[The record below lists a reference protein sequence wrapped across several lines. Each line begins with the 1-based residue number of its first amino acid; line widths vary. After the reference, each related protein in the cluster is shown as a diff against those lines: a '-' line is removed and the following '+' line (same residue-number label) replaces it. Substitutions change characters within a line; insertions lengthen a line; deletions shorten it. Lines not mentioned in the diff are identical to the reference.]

1 MTNIIFQVSLTYSSV
16 ARSNC
21 GFLSIY
27 NLHCCDL
34 DACHGY
40 WCTGYIVLIDQE
52 IYLHIYVPWS
62 RLNLKFYTLLYKYT
76 FTGQCRFESMIGYNF
91 YSTIAACLQA
101 ILVSSKS
108 AQGGFAK
115 KHFCSAVLCIIYFEG
130 LSYLFTMFFKSLQ
143 KVVLCKAM

>member
-1 MTNIIFQVSLTYSSV
+1 MTTIRFQVSLTYSSV

-76 FTGQCRFESMIGYNF
+76 LTGLCRFESMIGYNF

-108 AQGGFAK
+108 AQEGFAK
-115 KHFCSAVLCIIYFEG
+115 KTLLFGRSLH
-130 LSYLFTMFFKSLQ
+130 YLFWRIILPFYHVLQIIAKSST
-143 KVVLCKAM
+143 V